1 MAELFRKSSLERISN
16 PEQLD
21 RAITI
26 TSPISWLALAGVFWI
41 VVAVAVWSVIGT
53 LPSTVTVTGMITDTG
68 NSITVFSD
76 YSGTVIRMNKHL
88 GDKVTANEAVAT
100 VRRVDGKEQEIT
112 AAAGGTVTAM
122 LTAENEPVFIG
133 SELLKITP
141 DIEDEHIYICYVPA
155 SEAVGIKKNMKAS
168 LYLMSSDSS
177 KYGYVEAKVYDV
189 GSYPVNVQNMSYQL
203 GTENL
208 LSDQFLSYGPV
219 VAVICKIEKDPSSKS
234 GFKWSN
240 DKGKNKLLPN
250 GTFMSAKIVTEE
262 VPPISKLINVFKEKS
277 EG

>member
-21 RAITI
+21 RSITI
-26 TSPISWLALAGVFWI
+26 TSPMSWLALAGVFLI
-41 VVAVAVWSVIGT
+41 VAAVVVWSIVGT

-177 KYGYVEAKVYDV
+177 KYGYVEAK
-189 GSYPVNVQNMSYQL
+189 
-203 GTENL
+203 
-208 LSDQFLSYGPV
+208 F
-219 VAVICKIEKDPSSKS
+219 
-234 GFKWSN
+234 
-240 DKGKNKLLPN
+240 
-250 GTFMSAKIVTEE
+250 
-262 VPPISKLINVFKEKS
+262 
-277 EG
+277 